1 MNRNIKVLKL
11 AVIAILVVFYTK
23 LNATEAS
30 GKADSL
36 ARAKAQIELNTII
49 NPMLMPFLGGTSY
62 RPIFGLQLK
71 IRNAKGAWRYSI
83 DHQYGNTFLFSNSI
97 VVGAVDG
104 GVRYLSRNIEAKT
117 STASFGYERSKMK
130 SWGRMYLG
138 ADLGFL
144 YNMIRLSAS
153 NYDRYFENDSIDWQ
167 FDYNK
172 NYPVEIDNF
181 GGVVKPFIGLGI
193 NLGKHFGINIEGRTD
208 LRMMTHRS
216 YQIMDDS
223 EIIIGPRQFSF
234 RTLPFI
240 DFRLSYTFGN
250 GRK

>member
-1 MNRNIKVLKL
+1 MYRNIKVLKL
-11 AVIAILVVFYTK
+11 AAIAILTVFCT
-23 LNATEAS
+23 TIHAS
-30 GKADSL
+30 EVSEKVDTL
-36 ARAKAQIELNTII
+36 DLAKAQVELNTII

-71 IRNAKGAWRYSI
+71 VRNDKGAWRYSI
-83 DHQYGNTFLFSNSI
+83 DHQYGNTFLFNNSI
-97 VVGAVDG
+97 AVSAVDG
-104 GVRYLSRNIEAKT
+104 GVRYLSRNIEVKNSAAT
-117 STASFGYERSKMK
+117 FGYERSKMK

-138 ADLGFL
+138 ADLGFH
-144 YNMIRLSAS
+144 YSNTHISAS

-167 FDYNK
+167 YDFNK

-181 GGVVKPFIGLGI
+181 GGVIKPFIGLGI

-208 LRMMTHRS
+208 LRMMTYRS